1 MAGGKTAKILTLDDF
16 NFKNKVALVRVDFNS
31 SVDPKT
37 KKILDDTRIRA
48 HGETTIKDLVQKG
61 AKVVVLA
68 HQGRPGDPDF
78 ISMEQHAEILG
89 KILAKSV
96 KYVDDLYGEKAQ
108 NAIKALKSG
117 EILVLQNVRT
127 YPDEQKKGSPEDHAK
142 SEFVKKLA
150 PAADVFVSDAFAAA
164 HRAHISIVGFTGV
177 LPSVAGRI
185 MEREVKALTKVL
197 ESPEKPCIYVLG
209 GAKADDALKISQYVL
224 KNKIADSVLAGGVV
238 GHLFLVAKGVNL
250 GKPNMNFLEKKEL
263 MQFVPGIQHL
273 MNEYPTKIET
283 PLDVAAE
290 VQGKRKEMSVN
301 ELPTDK
307 VVFDIGSKTIERY
320 TDVIKKAKSIVISGP
335 MGVYENKEFLKG
347 TKQVF
352 ETIASSKAFSLAGGG
367 HTIAAIEELG
377 LSKEISYISTAG
389 GALIEFLM
397 GEKLAGVAALEK
409 AAARMAKA

>member
-1 MAGGKTAKILTLDDF
+1 MDDF

-31 SVDPKT
+31 SVDPQT
-37 KKILDDTRIRA
+37 KKVLDDTRIRVHA
-48 HGETTIKDLVQKG
+48 ETTIKELVQKG
-61 AKVVVLA
+61 AKVVILA

-78 ISMEQHAEILG
+78 VPLDQHAEILG
-89 KILAKSV
+89 KILGKSV

-108 NAIKALKSG
+108 KAIKGLKSG

-127 YPDEQKKGSPEDHAK
+127 YPDEQKKGTPEDHAK

-150 PAADVFVSDAFAAA
+150 PLADVFVSDAFAAA
-164 HRAHISIVGFTGV
+164 HRAHISIVGFTAV

-185 MEREVKALTKVL
+185 MEREIKALTKVL

-224 KNKIADSVLAGGVV
+224 KNNIADSVLAGGVV
-238 GHLFLVAKGVNL
+238 GHLFLAAKGINL
-250 GKPNMNFLEKKEL
+250 GKPNMGFLEKKEL
-263 MQFVPGIQHL
+263 MDFVPGIQQL
-273 MNEYPTKIET
+273 MKEYPKKIET
-283 PLDVAAE
+283 PADVATD
-290 VQGKRKEMSVN
+290 VQGKRKEMAVKD
-301 ELPTDK
+301 LPTDNLIY
-307 VVFDIGSKTIERY
+307 DIGSKTIEKY
-320 TDVIKKAKSIVISGP
+320 NDAIKKAKSIVISGP

-352 ETIASSKAFSLAGGG
+352 EAIATSKAFSLAGGG
-367 HTIAAIEELG
+367 HTVAAIEELG
-377 LSKEISYISTAG
+377 LAKKVSYVSTAG

-397 GEKLAGVAALEK
+397 GEKLPGVAALEK